1 MVDLCIINCQ
11 VHSINVTRKLW
22 VFIEFC
28 NVIHLVVYANMLILE
43 FQIIMVGQFVGIFVT
58 MFFKMEMKQFVFNI
72 CGGL

>member
-1 MVDLCIINCQ
+1 
-11 VHSINVTRKLW
+11 